1 VARPLFGRD
10 AIDGRP
16 APLAEVRAAVAFLT
30 RFPIGDRL
38 IDRSG
43 AGAFGLVGAGVG
55 LVAAV
60 PFVLL
65 GGLVPFVGVV
75 AALIALALLSGALH
89 LDGLAD
95 TADALVAVGPDA
107 AERAR
112 KDPAAGPGG
121 VVAIVAVLGLEAT
134 GLAAVL
140 GVAGVAV
147 AAAALVACV
156 TASRSGAVLLA
167 WLQRGS
173 AIGGLGAGARFSDTV
188 TGAAALI
195 TAATS
200 ALVVGAALLVTGSLV
215 AAAAGLGS
223 LVAGVVLGG
232 MVARLRRQ
240 LDGDGFGA
248 SVEVA
253 MAVGLAAGAIAATL
267 AVGR

>member
-1 VARPLFGRD
+1 MARPLFERD
-10 AIDGRP
+10 AIDGGP

-30 RFPIGDRL
+30 RLPVGDRL

-43 AGAFGLVGAGVG
+43 AGAFGLVGAGAG

-60 PFVLL
+60 PLVLL
-65 GGLVPFVGVV
+65 GGLVPSVGVV
-75 AALIALALLSGALH
+75 VALTTLALLSGALH

-95 TADALVAVGPDA
+95 TADALVAIGPDA

-121 VVAIVAVLGLEAT
+121 VVAIVAVLGLEAA
-134 GLAAVL
+134 GLSAVL
-140 GVAGVAV
+140 GAGGSAV

-156 TASRSGAVLLA
+156 TVSRSGAVWLA
-167 WLQRGS
+167 WLHRGS
-173 AIGGLGAGARFSDTV
+173 ARGGLGAGARFSDTV

-195 TAATS
+195 TVATS
-200 ALVVGAALLVTGSLV
+200 ALVVGAAVLVAGSLV
-215 AAAAGLGS
+215 VAAAGLIA
-223 LVAGVVLGG
+223 LVGGVVLGSLL
-232 MVARLRRQ
+232 VRLRRQ

-248 SVEVA
+248 SVELA

-267 AVGR
+267 AAAR